1 MKILIISQYYFPDI
15 TAAANRIGDTAA
27 LLSKAGN
34 EVTVITATPHKSLS
48 SVTDFQDFDLL
59 QEENI
64 IRVSL
69 GAGKS
74 PNSAQGLLKQYFS
87 FSFMSLIKVFGNIKK
102 ISPDV
107 VWISSPPLPITL
119 VSIVIKYFFRV
130 PVVLDIRD
138 IWPESAVNIGK
149 LKRGSFIEKL
159 GLFLEKISYY
169 HADEITCVSSN
180 MKDYIETKTHKRI
193 STIFNAVS
201 LKELKEPNKK
211 VPNKDI
217 FCYAGNIGHA
227 QDIELIIKS
236 FAKAKENEIMGDA
249 VLHLIGDGAL
259 LESIKILVSDLELE
273 KSIKFFGAMAKDQAT
288 KEMLNAGCL
297 LLPLKDAPAFRL
309 TVPSKVF
316 DYMALSRP
324 IISNIS
330 GEGAKIIAR
339 SSANIVVKPSN
350 LDDFSNAILNI
361 RKNWPTY
368 YKDSIKNHQIIVN
381 EFTRE
386 KEVKELETILL
397 RAAAI
402 NKK

>member
-15 TAAANRIGDTAA
+15 TAAANRIGETAA
-27 LLSKAGN
+27 ILSKAGN

-69 GAGKS
+69 GAGKVS
-74 PNSAQGLLKQYFS
+74 NSAQGLLKQYFS
-87 FSFMSLIKVFGNIKK
+87 FSFMSLVKVFGNIKK

-149 LKRGSFIEKL
+149 LKRGSLFERL

-180 MKDYIETKTHKRI
+180 MKDYIETKTHKKI

-201 LKELKEPNKK
+201 LKELEEPNKK

-249 VLHLIGDGAL
+249 DLHLIGDGAL
-259 LESIKILVSDLELE
+259 LESIKILVCDLKLE
-273 KSIKFFGAMAKDQAT
+273 KSIKFFGAMPKDQAT
-288 KEMLNAGCL
+288 KEMSNAGCL

-339 SSANIVVKPSN
+339 SSANLLVKPSN

-361 RKNWPTY
+361 RKNWSTY
-368 YKDSIKNHQIIVN
+368 YKDSIKNYQIIVN

-386 KEVKELETILL
+386 KEVKELESILV
-397 RAAAI
+397 RAAGI